1 MIEHPGNRI
10 SIVVPVL
17 NESGILRNT
26 LSQLRLSENE
36 ELIIVDG
43 GSSDD
48 TVSIARDFT
57 DKVFTAKTG
66 RASVMNFGAS
76 KAEGDILLFLH
87 ADCFLPGNGFT
98 IIRNTLRDGSIAAG
112 AFDLG
117 IESSQFRYRIIE
129 CVANIR
135 ARLTC
140 LMYGDQ
146 GMFLRKKVFD
156 QIGGFADVPLM
167 EDIEI
172 SKRLKKLGK
181 IVLVKPP
188 VKASPRRWLNEGL
201 LYTTLRDWTI
211 AFFYTFMKV
220 SPEKLIKHYREVR

>member
-1 MIEHPGNRI
+1 MAADKI
-10 SIVVPVL
+10 SIIIPVY
-17 NESGILRNT
+17 NERAILRTT
-26 LSQLRLSENE
+26 LRQLRISENE

-57 DKVFTAKTG
+57 DKVFTTKTG

-87 ADCFLPGNGFT
+87 ADCVLPGDGFNT
-98 IIRNTLRDGSIAAG
+98 IRDILRDDSIAAG
-112 AFDLG
+112 AFYLG

-129 CVANIR
+129 FVANIR

-146 GMFLRKKVFD
+146 GMFLKKDMFD
-156 QIGGFADVPLM
+156 RIGGFADIPLM

-181 IVLVKPP
+181 IAFVKQP

-211 AFFYTFMKV
+211 AFLYTFMNV
-220 SPEKLIKHYREVR
+220 LPEKLIKHYRDVR

>member
-1 MIEHPGNRI
+1 MPSDKI
-10 SIVVPVL
+10 SIVIPVL

-26 LSQLRLSENE
+26 LTQLRLSENE

-48 TVSIARDFT
+48 TVSIAHDFT
-57 DKVFTAKTG
+57 DKVFTAKSG

-87 ADCFLPGNGFT
+87 ADCSLPQDAFGM
-98 IIRNTLRDGSIAAG
+98 IRNTLSNDGIAAG

-117 IESSQFRYRIIE
+117 IESFQFRYRIIE
-129 CVANIR
+129 YAANIR
-135 ARLTC
+135 ARVTR

-146 GMFLRKKVFD
+146 GMFLRKGVFD
-156 QIGGFADVPLM
+156 QIGGFADIPLM
-167 EDIEI
+167 EDIQI
-172 SKRLKKLGK
+172 SKRLKMLGK
-181 IVLVKPP
+181 IVFVKPP
-188 VKASPRRWLNEGL
+188 IQASPRRWLNEGL

-211 AFFYTFMKV
+211 AFLYTFIKA
-220 SPEKLIKHYREVR
+220 SPEKLITHYRNVR